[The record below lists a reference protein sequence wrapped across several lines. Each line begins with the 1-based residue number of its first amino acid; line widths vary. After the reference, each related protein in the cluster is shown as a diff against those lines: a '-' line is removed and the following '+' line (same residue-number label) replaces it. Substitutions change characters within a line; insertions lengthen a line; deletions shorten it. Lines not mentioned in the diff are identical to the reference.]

1 MRRHIKLYWSNEYV
15 QGGVLLT
22 LSAFL
27 ANALNYVFNFF
38 AARVLGPSGYGE
50 LIAFYSYIALFSVPM
65 VVFSNIIIQR
75 ISSRAENPYAYANSF
90 AVQFK
95 HLLFRLL
102 PFIGLSLLGIP
113 FISRITNLSPVV
125 SYLLIPAVVLSL
137 VSSFYLSV
145 YQGLKLFFLFSL
157 LGLISVVFKLASITI
172 PVLKYG
178 SLNEVLIFQF
188 CASVFV
194 LALSY
199 FILSNLL
206 RNYVYR
212 RSSSTVSKLHR
223 FLTGSQFI
231 ITLFSV
237 LSFTMLSN
245 MDVMFVKK
253 FFSSGDTGIY
263 SSWALFAKIILY
275 VVAPLTQISFV
286 FFAGNTRKY
295 LQDRVLLITLGIL
308 VFVGVLGYGG
318 YTFLGT
324 FFISSLFGST
334 FLEVV
339 PYLGLAAIFGMFYA
353 AISLLNTYFLA
364 KKSRYALTLAILL
377 PLYLIT
383 LFFIPKTLAFLMW
396 TNIIFSALVTT
407 SYLFAFFLSKNQ
419 EQ

>member
-75 ISSRAENPYAYANSF
+75 ISSHAENPYAYANSF
-90 AVQFK
+90 ATQFK
-95 HLLFRLL
+95 HILFRLL
-102 PFIGLSLLGIP
+102 PFIGLSFLGIP

-157 LGLISVVFKLASITI
+157 LGFASVVFKLASIAI
-172 PVLKYG
+172 PVLKWG
-178 SLNEVLIFQF
+178 ALNEVLIFQF
-188 CASVFV
+188 CASVFI

-206 RNYVYR
+206 RNYVYGR
-212 RSSSTVSKLHR
+212 TSSTVSKLHR

-245 MDVMFVKK
+245 VDVMFVKK
-253 FFSSGDTGIY
+253 FFSSGETGIY
-263 SSWALFAKIILY
+263 GSWALFAKIILY
-275 VVAPLTQISFV
+275 VVAPLTQISFI
-286 FFAGNTRKY
+286 FFASNSKKY

-308 VFVGVLGYGG
+308 ILVGIGG
-318 YTFLGT
+318 YAGYSYLGT
-324 FFISSLFGST
+324 FFISSLFGNT
-334 FLEVV
+334 FLEVA

-353 AISLLNTYFLA
+353 AISFLNSYFLA
-364 KKSRYALTLAILL
+364 KKSRYALILAVLL
-377 PLYLIT
+377 PFYIIT
-383 LFFIPKTLAFLMW
+383 LFFLPKTLVYLMW
-396 TNIIFSALVTT
+396 TNIIFSALVAA
-407 SYLFAFFLSKNQ
+407 SYLGAFLLSSKST
-419 EQ
+419 

>member
-1 MRRHIKLYWSNEYV
+1 MRRHLKLYWSNEYI
-15 QGGVLLT
+15 QGGIFLT
-22 LSAFL
+22 LSAFM

-65 VVFSNIIIQR
+65 VVLSNIIIQR
-75 ISSRAENPYAYANSF
+75 ISSHTANPYLYANSF
-90 AVQFK
+90 AIQFK
-95 HLLFRLL
+95 HILFRLL
-102 PFIGLSLLGIP
+102 PFIGLSMLGVP

-125 SYLLIPAVVLSL
+125 SYLLIPAILL
-137 VSSFYLSV
+137 GIVSSFYLSL

-157 LGLISVVFKLASITI
+157 LGFAGVVLKLASIVI
-172 PVLKYG
+172 PVIQWG
-178 SLNEVLIFQF
+178 GLNEVLIFQF
-188 CASVFV
+188 LASILV
-194 LALSY
+194 LTLSY

-223 FLTGSQFI
+223 FFTGSQFI

-245 MDVMFVKK
+245 VDVMFVKK
-253 FFSSGDTGIY
+253 FYSSSETGMY

-286 FFAGNTRKY
+286 FFAGNSKKY

-308 VFVGVLGYGG
+308 ALVGIGG
-318 YTFLGT
+318 YVGYTYLGT
-324 FFISSLFGST
+324 FFISSLFGSS
-334 FLEVV
+334 FLEVA

-353 AISLLNTYFLA
+353 AISFLNTYFLA
-364 KKSRYALTLAILL
+364 KKSRYALILALLL
-377 PLYLIT
+377 PFYLIT
-383 LFFIPKTLAFLMW
+383 LFFLPKSLVYLMW
-396 TNIIFSALVTT
+396 TDIVFAALVAV
-407 SYLFAFFLSKNQ
+407 SYLGAFLLSGK
-419 EQ
+419 